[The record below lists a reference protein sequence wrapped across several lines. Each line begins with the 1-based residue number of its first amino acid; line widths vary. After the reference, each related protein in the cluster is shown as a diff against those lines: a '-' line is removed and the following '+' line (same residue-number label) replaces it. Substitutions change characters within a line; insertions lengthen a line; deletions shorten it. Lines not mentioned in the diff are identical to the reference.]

1 MQRLRRVVIPAL
13 GLLAGCGGGVDRPA
27 TAPASGQVL
36 LDGQPVAGAAISF
49 VPVAGGHPAT
59 AETDRE
65 GRFRLSTFSRQDG
78 AIVGDHLVAVTLVK
92 SELPPGVVLG
102 DDGLAPD
109 IDLSKVKTE
118 WIVPE
123 RYSTP
128 QDSGLKAS
136 VPGGGT
142 GALKFELSSK

>member
-1 MQRLRRVVIPAL
+1 
-13 GLLAGCGGGVDRPA
+13 
-27 TAPASGQVL
+27 VL
-36 LDGQPVAGAAISF
+36 LDGKPVAGAAISF

-65 GRFRLSTFSRQDG
+65 GRFRLSTFGRQDG
-78 AIVGDHLVAVTLVK
+78 ALVGDHLVAVTLVK
-92 SELPPGVVLG
+92 SELPPGVVLA
-102 DDGLAPD
+102 DDGVAPE
-109 IDLSKVKTE
+109 IDLSKVTIE

-123 RYSTP
+123 RYSLP

-136 VPGGGT
+136 VPGRGT